1 MIRKRSRRDSET
13 AGNGA
18 RVTRCYFI
26 VQATGWVSRAGGAAG
41 PLPDHVAR
49 IGGSEEPTQGGAGGL
64 EELQGGAHVAALDA
78 GLEAGQPDVGPRR
91 QAARPH
97 RLDAVVLRGG
107 DLLLGGHQLLVELLA
122 GPEADEADRDVLVGL
137 EAREA
142 DHLARE
148 VEDADRLAHVEDEDL
163 AATAER

>member
-49 IGGSEEPTQGGAGGL
+49 IGGSEEPNAGVSWWTGL
-64 EELQGGAHVAALDA
+64 C
-78 GLEAGQPDVGPRR
+78 P
-91 QAARPH
+91 
-97 RLDAVVLRGG
+97 
-107 DLLLGGHQLLVELLA
+107 
-122 GPEADEADRDVLVGL
+122 
-137 EAREA
+137 
-142 DHLARE
+142 
-148 VEDADRLAHVEDEDL
+148 EDADRRGRSAPVARHARGRGQDFAP
-163 AATAER
+163 AATGGTDS